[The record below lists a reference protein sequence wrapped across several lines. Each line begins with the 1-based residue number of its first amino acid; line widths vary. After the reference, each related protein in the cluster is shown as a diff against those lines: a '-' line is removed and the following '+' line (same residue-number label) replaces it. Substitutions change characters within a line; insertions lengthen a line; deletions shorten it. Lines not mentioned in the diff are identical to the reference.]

1 MSHNILDSFKTR
13 AGFTV
18 ELIYDSE
25 SDKYLVQTWK
35 IAFPTEGYW
44 RDRFTYS
51 SKDLSRAKKEFERW
65 RK

>member
-1 MSHNILDSFKTR
+1 MALITLDSFKTST
-13 AGFTV
+13 GYTV

-25 SDKYLVQTWK
+25 LRNYLVSTWK
-35 IAFPTEGYW
+35 IPFPKFGYW
-44 RDRFTYS
+44 KDRCTYS